1 MSRFLQLVLDLFDG
15 HVSSAASVH
24 AAPGVPSITPKATSH
39 SADGAHAATAASPLP
54 LIPGEPL
61 AQVLPP
67 AHHVHPRATRR
78 IQLGHTDVAYA
89 FRRSKRRTIGM
100 AVGPDG
106 LEVSAPRWVTLG
118 EVESALREKAD
129 WIARKLV
136 EMGQRQQQL
145 GAARIDWRHGVV
157 LPYMGEQLQVLL
169 DSSATL
175 KKSSAQFEP
184 AHAQHPRQFTQHP
197 SDPLQPPHHHP
208 LLHTLRLGL
217 PQQATPAQI
226 RDAVQAWLMRQAKAL
241 FTERLNHYAPRL
253 GVQWQRLSLSS
264 AATRWGS
271 ASANGAI
278 RLNWRLLH
286 HKLAVIDY
294 VVAHELSH
302 LRVMDHSPRFWHTVE
317 SVMPDYAQ
325 RRQVLKEELLPPWH

>member
-1 MSRFLQLVLDLFDG
+1 
-15 HVSSAASVH
+15 
-24 AAPGVPSITPKATSH
+24 
-39 SADGAHAATAASPLP
+39 
-54 LIPGEPL
+54 
-61 AQVLPP
+61 
-67 AHHVHPRATRR
+67 
-78 IQLGHTDVAYA
+78 VAYA

-106 LEVSAPRWVTLG
+106 LEVSAPRWVTVG

-157 LPYMGEQLQVLL
+157 LPYMGEPLQVLL

-175 KKSSAQFEP
+175 KKSSVQFEEAAP
-184 AHAQHPRQFTQHP
+184 
-197 SDPLQPPHHHP
+197 
-208 LLHTLRLGL
+208 LHTLRLGL
-217 PQQATPAQI
+217 PQHATPAQI

-264 AATRWGS
+264 ATTRWGS
-271 ASANGAI
+271 ASANGSI

-317 SVMPDYAQ
+317 SVMPDYAE
-325 RRQVLKEELLPPWH
+325 RRQVLKQEVLPPWH